1 MKIKFNDI
9 VKELN
14 TFYAEETKDFN
25 NHVIIYPFNRAVKYG
40 RSTFMF
46 TNLKEFKNSVYRLY
60 YGQYK
65 EEITFEEADEKYPVN
80 KIKGRIQL

>member
-1 MKIKFNDI
+1 MSKDFKNV

-14 TFYAEETKDFN
+14 KFYAEETKEFN
-25 NHVIIYPFNRAVKYG
+25 NHVVIYPFNKAVKYG
-40 RSTFMF
+40 RTTVMF

-65 EEITFEEADEKYPVN
+65 EEITVEEANEKYPVN
-80 KIKGRIQL
+80 KTKGRIQL